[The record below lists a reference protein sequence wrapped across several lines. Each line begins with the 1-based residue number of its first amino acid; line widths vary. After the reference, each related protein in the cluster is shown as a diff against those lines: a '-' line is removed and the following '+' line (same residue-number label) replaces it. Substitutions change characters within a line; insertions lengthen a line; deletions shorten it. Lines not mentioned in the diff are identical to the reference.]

1 MKKEDLNLKP
11 TLANGSKD
19 ELAPGLSR
27 RSFFLA
33 AGAAGVGGAASLLR
47 GGQAKAQS
55 TDWTQPGNNNGVIEL
70 QKTTGNAVNGDL
82 GIDYYGHCAL
92 KFTSPGGATVLFDP
106 WRDDPSGAWGLW
118 FKNEFPETPVDICMS
133 THTHFDHDAIHR
145 PVSTMV
151 LDRMVGNFEF
161 ADVKITGFADKHVCR
176 APGWYNWTNALGEFG
191 VNACPPDNVSHMDM
205 VVYVIETGGIRT
217 LIWGDNRHN
226 PPQEFW
232 DAIGKIDVLT
242 MPVDGSEHI
251 LSYGQGDDIVAR
263 LNPSVIIP
271 THYLSETTSYTLTTL
286 QVADDWVKAQKSFT
300 MLESASLSLN
310 AGDMTGMSGEFMYFG
325 HNAMTA

>member
-1 MKKEDLNLKP
+1 M
-11 TLANGSKD
+11 AKD
-19 ELAPGLSR
+19 ELDLEPTIKNGKVDKLAPGLSR
-27 RSFFLA
+27 RSFFAA
-33 AGAAGVGGAASLLR
+33 AGAAGVGGAASLL
-47 GGQAKAQS
+47 GTTSAKAQS
-55 TDWTQPGNNNGVIEL
+55 TDWTQPGNNNHVIDL
-70 QKTTGNAVNGDL
+70 QSTTGNAVDGAVGVDF
-82 GIDYYGHCAL
+82 YGHCAI
-92 KFTSPGGATVLFDP
+92 KITSPSGATVLFDP

-161 ADVKITGFADKHVCR
+161 ADLKITGFADKHVCR

-205 VVYVIETGGIRT
+205 VVYLVETGGIRT

-226 PPQEFW
+226 PPEEFW
-232 DAIGKIDVLT
+232 DAIGRVDVLT
-242 MPVDGSEHI
+242 LPVDGSQHI
-251 LSYGQGDDIVAR
+251 LDYKQGNDIVER
-263 LNPSVIIP
+263 LNPNVIIP

-286 QVADDWVKAQKSFT
+286 QDADEWVKSQKSYK
-300 MLESASLSLN
+300 MLDSASLSLE
-310 AGDMTGMSGEFMYFG
+310 AGDVKGMSQEFLYFG
-325 HNAMTA
+325 NHAQTA